1 MVPICFGN
9 FPPKLPEKINFDQQ
23 FVLML
28 VPSPWPADYPTALC
42 SKTTVVTYSMD
53 YVM

>member
-23 FVLML
+23 FDGTKWIYVL
-28 VPSPWPADYPTALC
+28 
-42 SKTTVVTYSMD
+42 SKK
-53 YVM
+53 